1 MQQSGMNYLY
11 TKLFSVRE
19 QLILFASQMETLDRE
34 YNSVV
39 KELEGSF
46 VESKGY
52 WERTIAEQKSTAS
65 RNAGVA
71 LKRLNEMANG
81 LNLFDVQL
89 SQVDQS
95 YVKRRDTLFMVIAP
109 NIAYQTTDAF
119 LSRME
124 AIAQEAKKIASECSL
139 TVKAQPLQEF
149 TMLFSSKRKQL
160 YERLAKLIVEGK
172 ALRDKAYT
180 AIQRNLTETQTQ
192 LDAKKETEIDNAAME
207 TANLLATAEKEYNEK
222 LASTIVSYETIIER
236 ILPRT
241 DIENLRVLSD
251 SLHNQD
257 LLPDTFSQFVC
268 FGSYGISLG
277 NVAYNAYIVSLINK
291 LYFGFIENGN
301 LCLPAILDLRER
313 ANFLLFDESESM
325 RVRSAVNSLIYS
337 FLSNQPASHQKFIL
351 FDPEGRSQGF
361 APYLEFMR
369 NNPAVMYNKVFTTQ
383 QQLRTQ
389 IEGLSTF
396 IDDFSQTK
404 LADSPDIFAYNRIS
418 VERPESLKCLCLLNF
433 PKGFDEQMLEQ
444 LYNIVKNGSGC
455 GVQSVIHFDESA
467 IRNSSSSTYIDLLVK
482 IRENCICLQAS
493 IDGWVSGND
502 TSWSFNAAPNQK
514 AIADFS
520 ELYHSKYA
528 EVTNSILPI
537 TKILY
542 EDTWFAG
549 DSSALFSVPIG
560 KDENGT
566 IQYLKF
572 GDPVSKG
579 TSHHA
584 LVTGSLGSGKT
595 TLLHTII
602 MSALMTYS
610 PDELN
615 LYLLDFKSGTEF
627 QIYANYK
634 IPHIKVIALDAM
646 QEFGQSVLDKL
657 VDMMQKRL
665 ELFTEETQKGYPVKD
680 ITSYRKYTGKKMPRI
695 LVIIDEFQVLFS
707 EAHNRRA
714 ANSCAIKLA
723 DIISLYRVCG
733 IHFVLATQTISRLR
747 NGFTI
752 SPSTL
757 SEMYVRIGLKCS
769 EPECNLLFGDTNAKS
784 AFCKMDDSN
793 RTAVY
798 NENYVMEK
806 PVGFK
811 VAFCAP
817 DTQRQML
824 ETIESRYGLVEP
836 ANATK
841 VFVGKT
847 VPNLSECPGY
857 TKFDS
862 LEAFSNVP
870 IYLGDPIHIGQPV
883 TLNVSRMKRS
893 TLLVVGSEH
902 RMSDQIIAVYM
913 SNAIKSEPHKLAMAT
928 EQSVYLFDG
937 LSMMGEPFA
946 EKVGSVV
953 NRGAADIKLAKDVFD
968 VLPLI
973 DELYS
978 IYEKRKQ
985 QRMRMGGLKA
995 QYAAIHIVINDFQ
1008 WIEPI
1013 ILVLNNK
1020 SVDDFAVTNS
1030 DPELTFSD
1038 DGDDLFGFI
1047 HKPHKND
1054 LGGVMDSFLADLS
1067 PAKNTATS
1075 NISYHKK
1082 LMTLIESGYIYG
1094 FNVVMSCPDFIAIK
1108 EIIYECIPK
1117 FQNRILFALSDKDAD
1132 RIISEAR
1139 VENLQS
1145 NIALYYDGVNPA
1157 YQFKPYD
1164 II

>member
-11 TKLFSVRE
+11 TKVSLVRE
-19 QLILFASQMETLDRE
+19 QLLLFVRQMESLDRE
-34 YNSVV
+34 YNAIVA
-39 KELEGSF
+39 ELEDSF
-46 VESKGY
+46 VESKEF
-52 WERTIAEQKSTAS
+52 WERTTAEKKNIASH
-65 RNAGVA
+65 NAGVT
-71 LKRLNEMANG
+71 LERLNEMANG

-95 YVKRRDTLFMVIAP
+95 YEKKREDLFMMVAS
-109 NIAYQTTDAF
+109 NLTHQTADAF

-124 AIAQEAKKIASECSL
+124 LIVKEAKKIASECSL
-139 TVKAQPLQEF
+139 TVKAQPLQKF
-149 TMLFSSKRKQL
+149 TMFLSSKRKQL
-160 YERLAKLIVEGK
+160 YERLAELIVEGN
-172 ALRDKAYT
+172 AIRDKAYT
-180 AIQRNLTETQTQ
+180 VIQRNLTETNTQ
-192 LDAKKETEIDNAAME
+192 LDAKKETEIDNAAIE
-207 TANLLATAEKEYNEK
+207 TADLLTALEQRHNEEI
-222 LASTIVSYETIIER
+222 ASIIVSYETIIER

-251 SLHNQD
+251 SLRNQE
-257 LLPDTFSQFVC
+257 LLPSTFSEFIR
-268 FGSYGISLG
+268 FGSYVAPLG
-277 NVAYNAYIVSLINK
+277 DIVYNTYVVSLLNR
-291 LYFGFIENGN
+291 LCFDFVENQN
-301 LCLPAILDLRER
+301 LCLPAIFDLREKV
-313 ANFLLFDESESM
+313 NFLLFDESESM
-325 RVRSAVNSLIYS
+325 RVRSTVNSLIYS
-337 FLSNQPASHQKFIL
+337 LLSNQPASHQKFIL

-369 NNPAVMYNKVFTTQ
+369 RNPAVMYNKVFTTQ

-389 IEGLSTF
+389 IEELSTF
-396 IDDFSQTK
+396 IDEFSQTK

-444 LYNIVKNGSGC
+444 LYNIVKNGSSC
-455 GVQSVIHFDESA
+455 GVQSIVHFDEGA
-467 IRNSSSSTYIDLLVK
+467 IRNSSSSTYVDLLAK

-493 IDGWVSGND
+493 TDGWHSDNDVS
-502 TSWSFNAAPNQK
+502 WVFNAAPSQK
-514 AIADFS
+514 TMADFS
-520 ELYHSKYA
+520 ELYSSKYA
-528 EVTNSILPI
+528 EVTSSILSI
-537 TKILY
+537 TKIIS

-566 IQYLKF
+566 VQYLEF
-572 GDPVSKG
+572 GDPISKG

-584 LVTGSLGSGKT
+584 LVTGSLGSGKS

-602 MSALMTYS
+602 MSALMTYP

-627 QIYANYK
+627 QVYANHK

-646 QEFGQSVLDKL
+646 QEFGQSVLDEL

-665 ELFTEETQKGYPVKD
+665 DMFTEETQKGYPVKD
-680 ITSYRKYTGKKMPRI
+680 ITSYRKCTGKKMPRI
-695 LVIIDEFQVLFS
+695 LVVADEFQVLFS
-707 EAHNRRA
+707 EVHNRRV
-714 ANSCAIKLA
+714 ANTCAIRLA

-733 IHFVLATQTISRLR
+733 IHFVLATQTMSRLH
-747 NGFTI
+747 NGFTV

-757 SEMYVRIGLKCS
+757 SEMHVRIGLKCS
-769 EPECNLLFGDTNAKS
+769 ESECNLLFGNTNGKAAFGKMGDTKG
-784 AFCKMDDSN
+784 
-793 RTAVY
+793 TAVY

-811 VAFCAP
+811 VAFCDT
-817 DTQRQML
+817 DTQSQM
-824 ETIESRYGLVEP
+824 IEAIEARYGLVEP

-841 VFVGKT
+841 VFVGET

-857 TKFDS
+857 AKFDP

-870 IYLGDPIHIGQPV
+870 IYLGDPIRIGQPV

-902 RMSDQIIAVYM
+902 RMSDQIMAVYM
-913 SNAIKSEPHKLAMAT
+913 SNAIKSEPHKLTMAT
-928 EQSVYLFDG
+928 EQSIYLFDG
-937 LSMMGEPFA
+937 LSMMGESFA

-985 QRMRMGGLKA
+985 QRMSMGGRKT
-995 QYAAIHIVINDFQ
+995 QYATIHIIINDFQ

-1013 ILVLNNK
+1013 VLMLHNK
-1020 SVDDFAVTNS
+1020 SVDDFVVPTSATKS
-1030 DPELTFSD
+1030 SG
-1038 DGDDLFGFI
+1038 GDDLFGFI
-1047 HKPHKND
+1047 NKSHKND
-1054 LGGVMDSFLADLS
+1054 LGGVMDSFLDDLS
-1067 PAKNTATS
+1067 PAKTTTIF

-1082 LMTLIESGYIYG
+1082 LMTLIESGYTCG
-1094 FNVVMSCPDFIAIK
+1094 FNVVMSCPDFISIK

-1139 VENLQS
+1139 IEKLKS
-1145 NIALYYDGVNPA
+1145 NIALFYDGVNPA